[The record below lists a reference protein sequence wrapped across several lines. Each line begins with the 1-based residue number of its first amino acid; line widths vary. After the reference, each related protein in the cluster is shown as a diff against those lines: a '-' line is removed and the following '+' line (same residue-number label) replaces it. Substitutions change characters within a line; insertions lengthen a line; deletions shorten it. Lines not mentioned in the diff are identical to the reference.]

1 MKKGLLNDNFGFYG
15 IFLFNG
21 IAIICFLLSI
31 ISSCEKEYGKDC
43 FILVTCST
51 TTNTAIK
58 TAKKDATYKD
68 FCDISE
74 QTAMDLCRSL
84 SYTFT
89 RTEPDGSVTTI
100 TTVTTYNKKGK

>member
-1 MKKGLLNDNFGFYG
+1 MKTISSSK
-15 IFLFNG
+15 
-21 IAIICFLLSI
+21 IAIAICLLSI
-31 ISSCEKEYGKDC
+31 IVVQIVGLFTSCEKEYGFDC

>member
-1 MKKGLLNDNFGFYG
+1 MKTISSSK
-15 IFLFNG
+15 
-21 IAIICFLLSI
+21 IAIAISI
-31 ISSCEKEYGKDC
+31 IVVQIVGLFTSCEKEYGFDC